1 MLNQTQEQDILK
13 FLKTT
18 ALPAMRELSEEL
30 SDKYSLSVDIQTHFD
45 REEPA
50 VEFTI
55 HKESLRDFMYGIK
68 TIKREVSE
76 QLIKDGHLP
85 HIRHNTTYE
94 PYTYFFDGRSGYDVQ
109 YMNRRELIADI
120 LKQYERYLNLLTNV
134 GQELMSHQQ
143 TELAE

>member
-1 MLNQTQEQDILK
+1 
-13 FLKTT
+13 
-18 ALPAMRELSEEL
+18 
-30 SDKYSLSVDIQTHFD
+30 
-45 REEPA
+45 
-50 VEFTI
+50 
-55 HKESLRDFMYGIK
+55 MYGIK

-76 QLIKDGHLP
+76 QLIKDGHPP
-85 HIRHNTTYE
+85 HTRHNVTYE